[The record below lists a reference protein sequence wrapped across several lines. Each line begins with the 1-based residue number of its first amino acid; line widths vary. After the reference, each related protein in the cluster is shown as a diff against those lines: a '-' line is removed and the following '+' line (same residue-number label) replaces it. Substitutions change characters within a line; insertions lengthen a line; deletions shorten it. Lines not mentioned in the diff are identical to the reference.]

1 MVNYQNGKI
10 YKIEDVGCNE
20 CYIGS
25 TTKQYLSYR
34 MSEHRCSYSKWTINK
49 KQKNT
54 VYEIFDKYGVE
65 NCRIVLVELFPC
77 ETKDELSKREAH
89 FIKTSQCVNKYI
101 PCRTEK
107 EYRMDNR
114 ISINKKKLDY
124 YYANLENMKMQM
136 KEYRITNKATI
147 RVKKAEV
154 IECACGFTYARQSKL
169 RHMKTEKH
177 LNALANQTL
186 TI

>member
-10 YKIEDVGCNE
+10 YKVEDVGCNE

-34 MSEHRCSYSKWTINK
+34 MSEHRCAYIKWTINK

-65 NCRIVLVELFPC
+65 NCRMVLVELFPC

-101 PCRTEK
+101 PCRTDK

-114 ISINKKKLDY
+114 TAILKKHTDFY
-124 YYANLENMKMQM
+124 HTNLEREREK
-136 KEYRITNKATI
+136 KRAVHTCVCGSTYTYTNKSTH
-147 RVKKAEV
+147 VKA
-154 IECACGFTYARQSKL
+154 
-169 RHMKTEKH
+169 KH
-177 LNALANQTL
+177 HLEYIANQVL

>member
-10 YKIEDVGCNE
+10 YKIEDIGCNE

-34 MSEHRCSYSKWTINK
+34 MSEHRSAYIKWAIKK

-54 VYEIFDKYGVE
+54 VYEIFEKWGVE

-101 PCRTEK
+101 PCRTDK
-107 EYRMDNR
+107 EYREDNR
-114 ISINKKKLDY
+114 TSLLKKKIDY
-124 YYANLENMKMQM
+124 YHANLDKMKTKK
-136 KEYRITNKATI
+136 KEVQTCECGSTYSYTNKST
-147 RVKKAEV
+147 
-154 IECACGFTYARQSKL
+154 
-169 RHMKTEKH
+169 HMKSAKH
-177 LNALANQTL
+177 LNAIANQAVD
-186 TI
+186 I